1 MNFLQ
6 NLKDFDKDNIK
17 PDVMAKLRKEYICLK
32 DFKPNIVAKASSA
45 AEGLCKWIIG

>member
-32 DFKPNIVAKASSA
+32 DFKPSIVAKASSA